1 MSQYSYLDTKQILY
15 KTEQLLEKSQ
25 NRYQIT
31 LKVANRSK
39 RRKYDNME
47 IIDDSRVKPVIR
59 SIIDIV
65 NKMVQPELM
74 ID

>member
-39 RRKYDNME
+39 RRKYENME

-74 ID
+74 VD

>member
-1 MSQYSYLDTKQILY
+1 MTQYSYLDTKQILY

-31 LKVANRSK
+31 LQVANRSK
-39 RRKYDNME
+39 RRKYENME

-65 NKMVQPELM
+65 NKMVQPELLV
-74 ID
+74 D